1 MISVCVII
9 TSGSNQH
16 LDGIEADIT
25 ITDITTSKG
34 ITFTQI
40 VIILLLFPDFADYS
54 FLDRTV
60 TFPIGATA
68 GDTMC
73 QTITL
78 ALEGEIGENDETFS
92 LQLSPPAVGTSLVDV
107 ADTVKTVTIED
118 ADSESIDAKNII
130 YMHNQMSYIRTWS
143 LLMRNEPNYRR
154 KSRCC
159 WSFVSDGG

>member
-1 MISVCVII
+1 MII

-34 ITFTQI
+34 ITFTQTI

-60 TFPIGATA
+60 TFPNGATA

-73 QTITL
+73 QNITL

-118 ADSESIDAKNII
+118 ADRELIYYDVDAK
-130 YMHNQMSYIRTWS
+130 YICTT
-143 LLMRNEPNYRR
+143 
-154 KSRCC
+154 
-159 WSFVSDGG
+159 